1 MSTRRTPTPE
11 FETELEKFAS
21 LDREAR
27 MVALA
32 IIAHDLTVGIRS
44 ALLDMPSPD
53 AVDRLRTLNE
63 HLHQI
68 TGRIHSSDELSGP
81 EESELLRDIAEEAE
95 TKGLKWVVTR
105 RLGAAVRHASAHRRK
120 RAATTA

>member
-1 MSTRRTPTPE
+1 MSTRRITTSE
-11 FETELEKFAS
+11 FEAELEKFAS
-21 LDREAR
+21 LDRQAR

-32 IIAHDLTVGIRS
+32 ILAHDLTVGIRS

-68 TGRIHSSDELSGP
+68 TGRIHASDEHSGR
-81 EESELLRDIAEEAE
+81 EESELLRDIAKEAE
-95 TKGLKWVVTR
+95 TNGLKWVVTR
-105 RLGAAVRHASAHRRK
+105 RLSAAVRHAAAHRRK
-120 RAATTA
+120 RAAATA

>member
-11 FETELEKFAS
+11 FEAELEKFAS

-53 AVDRLRTLNE
+53 AVDRLRALNE

-68 TGRIHSSDELSGP
+68 TGRIHASDEFSGH

-95 TKGLKWVVTR
+95 AKGLKWVVTR
-105 RLGAAVRHASAHRRK
+105 RLGAAVRHASAYRHK
-120 RAATTA
+120 PAAATL

>member
-1 MSTRRTPTPE
+1 
-11 FETELEKFAS
+11 
-21 LDREAR
+21 

-68 TGRIHSSDELSGP
+68 TGRIHASDELSGH

-95 TKGLKWVVTR
+95 AKGLNWEVTR
-105 RLGAAVRHASAHRRK
+105 RLSAAVRHALDHRRE
-120 RAATTA
+120 RAATTE